1 MKTVCA
7 LMLSCFAVV
16 SAVAGDST
24 EMLRH
29 RLIVHDQFVIEEPDP
44 LLMEDSMRCCCRLA
58 DRCDHRAV
66 YDQVRAH
73 R

>member
-7 LMLSCFAVV
+7 LMLGCFAAV
-16 SAVAGDST
+16 SAVAADST

-29 RLIVHDQFVIEEPDP
+29 RLIVHDQFVIEEPYP
-44 LLMEDSMRCCCRLA
+44 VLIEDSTRCCCRLA
-58 DRCDHRAV
+58 DRCDHRTV